1 MRRARGSMVR
11 PVAAVMIKSS
21 PAMGTSKSN
30 EVVGVGLE
38 SEWLVFHRHGGD
50 EEVKGEAE
58 GFDEESVR
66 IDGEAGRA
74 GDDKVVGRD
83 VRASDR

>member
-11 PVAAVMIKSS
+11 PVAAVMIRSS
-21 PAMGTSKSN
+21 PAMGTFKST
-30 EVVGVGLE
+30 EVVGIGLK
-38 SEWLVFHRHGGD
+38 SEWLVTGMGGGD
-50 EEVKGEAE
+50 EAKGEAE